1 MLRLE
6 VKTRPEANAVV
17 ACRADVNTVKFELS
31 DESISLRDILTVD
44 CLESAECTWALDE
57 IRLDFLEFKKLVVKI

>member
-1 MLRLE
+1 MFRLE

-17 ACRADVNTVKFELS
+17 ACWADMNTIKFELS

-44 CLESAECTWALDE
+44 CLESAKCTWALDE
-57 IRLDFLEFKKLVVKI
+57 VRLGFLKFTQLVVEI